1 MARPQLNREARNQRA
16 LVLAGLMLLGFA
28 TLAAGTVRLQLVR
41 HEEYRQLAEQNRVRL
56 EVIRAPRGRVFD
68 RNGRLLADNTP
79 AFAIVYRPPDGDVR
93 AADSLADAPVAILE
107 SVLGMTRAELQNVAR
122 RATRT
127 GVTTP
132 FREDVDPVIVSR
144 IEELRAELPHVEVLV
159 TPRRQYPLGGAAA
172 HLLGYAGEI
181 NDRELEARKDKGY
194 RLGDLIGR
202 SGLERSY
209 EEELR
214 GVDGHQYVVVNAL
227 GRRVGTLADVP
238 PVPPRPGHDLKLSLD
253 LDVQQ
258 ALEGAMANVG
268 RGAAIAIDPRTGGVL
283 AMVSRPSFDPNE
295 FARGLSRARWQ
306 EFMED
311 RTYPLLNRAIQSAY
325 PPAST
330 YKVITSL
337 AGLEEGK
344 IEPKTRMPVSCGGG
358 YRYGG
363 RFYRCWNHD
372 GHGSLDLPGALAQ
385 SCDTYYYQLGLR
397 LGVDGLA
404 TWAKRVGLGEV
415 TGIDLP
421 QEKKGLVPTTA
432 WFDKNRGAGR
442 WTNGVT
448 LNLAIGQGEN
458 LYTPIQIA
466 QIAVTIAMHGK
477 VSTPHVVEDVID
489 PATGTARKV
498 AVPPRQAIDLPEE
511 TWGAL
516 VDAMERTVAA
526 GTGGA
531 ARLPGIRV
539 GGKTGTGQNPHGD
552 DHAVFICFAPVEA
565 PTIAIAVLV
574 ENGGHGGSTAAPIA
588 HQGLVARLLPPSATP
603 PAFTGEPPAGAA
615 PVATLPPPPLPDSAM
630 GD

>member
-1 MARPQLNREARNQRA
+1 MARPQLNREARNRRA
-16 LVLAGLMLLGFA
+16 FVLAGFMLLGFS

-41 HEEYRQLAEQNRVRL
+41 HDRYLLLAEQNRVRL
-56 EVIRAPRGRVFD
+56 EVVRAPRGRVFD
-68 RNGRLLADNTP
+68 RKGRLLADNSP
-79 AFAIVYRPPDGDVR
+79 SFAIVYRPPDGDVR
-93 AADSLADAPVAILE
+93 AADSLGEVPLLILGR
-107 SVLGMTRAELQNVAR
+107 VLGLPRADLQAVTR

-127 GVTTP
+127 GVTMP
-132 FREDVDPVIVSR
+132 YREDVEPGIVSQ
-144 IEELRAELPHVEVLV
+144 IEELRADLPHVDVQV
-159 TPRRQYPLGGAAA
+159 TPRRQYPLGGVAA

-181 NDRELEARKDKGY
+181 NESELATRKEKGY

-214 GVDGHQYVVVNAL
+214 GTDGHQYVVVNAL
-227 GRRVGTLADVP
+227 GRRVGMLADVP
-238 PVPPRPGHDLKLSLD
+238 PVAPRPGRDLRLALD

-258 ALEGAMANVG
+258 ALEVAMANVA
-268 RGAAIAIDPRTGGVL
+268 RGAAVAIDPRTGGIL

-295 FARGLSRARWQ
+295 FAHGLSRARWQ
-306 EFMED
+306 EFMQD
-311 RTYPLLNRAIQSAY
+311 LSYPLLNRAIQSAY

-337 AGLEEGK
+337 AGLQEGK
-344 IEPKTRMPVSCGGG
+344 IDPKTRMPVACSGG

-363 RFYRCWNHD
+363 RWYRCWNPR

-397 LGVDGLA
+397 LGVDGMA
-404 TWAKRVGLGEV
+404 TWAKKIGLGQK

-421 QEKKGLVPTTA
+421 QERSGLVPTTE
-432 WFDKNRGAGR
+432 WFNKNRKGR
-442 WTNGVT
+442 WSSGVI

-458 LYTPIQIA
+458 LYTPIQMG
-466 QIAVTIAMHGK
+466 QIAVAVSMRGR
-477 VSTPHVVEDVID
+477 VSTPHVVQEIAD
-489 PATGTARKV
+489 PATGDAR
-498 AVPPRQAIDLPEE
+498 AVMIPPRQAITLPDE
-511 TWGAL
+511 TWEAL
-516 VDAMERTVAA
+516 IVAMERTIDA

-552 DHAVFICFAPVEA
+552 DHAVFICFAPVED
-565 PTIAIAVLV
+565 PQIAIAVLV

-588 HQGLVARLLPPSATP
+588 HAGLVARLLPAAPLAKAGP
-603 PAFTGEPPAGAA
+603 GAPAGGPLAA
-615 PVATLPPPPLPDSAM
+615 MPGAAVPDTAM